1 MNQAKMFEEASRHW
15 QSLFETGV
23 AQWQQ
28 QLAQGMKSFG
38 NQAPSW
44 ASGVRMQ
51 MENAQKV
58 WLSAMQTF
66 AGQTSEFWKNVKSP
80 ADFAATFPQ
89 FRSDLHKK
97 FTDAVADSY
106 KQFGDYNQLWDEFLG
121 HYKSF
126 QNVGSDF
133 FAPYKSATEGF
144 SAPKNPEEWMQSG
157 LQFMHQ
163 LFDQA
168 GGKTFDAP
176 ALGMMRNYTHLV
188 NQAFKAF
195 REEKEAERVFQTLV
209 AKTWAS
215 VVAEM
220 TKTVWERGQEGKPIT
235 SLRELSRVW
244 AGVTDEVF
252 MEVFKSEAY
261 VQTQLN
267 YLNASF
273 RYRKAKRALTEVV
286 LDAND
291 LPTLTQVDDL
301 IERVYSLNKAVRAE
315 ARSRKSAEKEVATLH
330 QTVAEQ
336 SEALAK
342 IQEQLALLLDSQ
354 NGQTSIATTQKRA
367 TRKTKTDLA

>member
-1 MNQAKMFEEASRHW
+1 
-15 QSLFETGV
+15 
-23 AQWQQ
+23 
-28 QLAQGMKSFG
+28 
-38 NQAPSW
+38 
-44 ASGVRMQ
+44 
-51 MENAQKV
+51 
-58 WLSAMQTF
+58 
-66 AGQTSEFWKNVKSP
+66 
-80 ADFAATFPQ
+80 
-89 FRSDLHKK
+89 
-97 FTDAVADSY
+97 
-106 KQFGDYNQLWDEFLG
+106 
-121 HYKSF
+121 
-126 QNVGSDF
+126 
-133 FAPYKSATEGF
+133 
-144 SAPKNPEEWMQSG
+144 MQSG